1 MIEFLGEVA
10 AWFTDPANWT
20 GVNGIPNRM
29 WEHIQ
34 ITVAATSVA
43 AAVAI
48 PVAVWLGHR
57 KTGGTLAVA
66 AVNIGRA
73 IPSFAIIAL
82 FLPISIRL
90 GLGLG
95 FWPTFLALLF
105 LAIPPMFTNAYTGV
119 AGVDPALVEAARGM
133 GLTERRI
140 VTDVELPMAS
150 PVILAAIRVAAVQVI
165 ATATLG
171 ALVAWG
177 GLGRYIIDGF
187 STQDTVE
194 VFAGAVL
201 VAGLALITEVV
212 LGWAERRL
220 VPVTLRDTAQAV
232 ETVPACWSISFRG
245 TARLPLHS
253 KEGEDPCGKLAA
265 VESSGRP
272 SSLSR

>member
-1 MIEFLGEVA
+1 MVAAQGADMIEFLGEVA

-43 AAVAI
+43 AIVAI
-48 PVAVWLGHR
+48 PIAVWLGHR
-57 KTGGTLAVA
+57 KTGGMLAVA

-187 STQDTVE
+187 STQDSVE

-201 VAGLALITEVV
+201 VAGLALIAEVV
-212 LGWAERRL
+212 LGWVERRL
-220 VPVTLRDTAQAV
+220 VPVTLRDTAQDV
-232 ETVPACWSISFRG
+232 ETVPA
-245 TARLPLHS
+245 
-253 KEGEDPCGKLAA
+253 
-265 VESSGRP
+265 
-272 SSLSR
+272 

>member
-1 MIEFLGEVA
+1 MVAAKGADMIEFLGEVA

-34 ITVAATSVA
+34 ITVAATTVA

-48 PVAVWLGHR
+48 PIAVWLGHR

-119 AGVDPALVEAARGM
+119 AGVDPALTEAARGQ
-133 GLTERRI
+133 GLTERQI
-140 VTDVELPMAS
+140 LTHVELPMAS

-187 STQDTVE
+187 STQDSVE
-194 VFAGAVL
+194 VFAGAIL
-201 VAGLALITEVV
+201 VAGLALVTEVV
-212 LGWAERRL
+212 LGWVERML
-220 VPVTLRDTAQAV
+220 VPVTLRGAAEEV
-232 ETVPACWSISFRG
+232 EPV
-245 TARLPLHS
+245 
-253 KEGEDPCGKLAA
+253 AA
-265 VESSGRP
+265 
-272 SSLSR
+272 

>member
-10 AWFTDPANWT
+10 AWFTDPDNWT
-20 GVNGIPNRM
+20 GVNGIPNRT

-34 ITVAATSVA
+34 ITVAATFVA

-48 PVAVWLGHR
+48 PIAVWLGHR

-119 AGVDPALVEAARGM
+119 AGVDPALTEAARGM

-140 VTDVELPMAS
+140 ITDVELPMAS

-187 STQDTVE
+187 STQDSVE
-194 VFAGAVL
+194 VFAGAIL
-201 VAGLALITEVV
+201 VAGLALTTEVA
-212 LGWAERRL
+212 LGWVERRL
-220 VPVTLRDTAQAV
+220 VPVTLRAAADDVEAV
-232 ETVPACWSISFRG
+232 
-245 TARLPLHS
+245 
-253 KEGEDPCGKLAA
+253 AA
-265 VESSGRP
+265 
-272 SSLSR
+272 

>member
-1 MIEFLGEVA
+1 MVPAKGAHMIEFLGEVA

-20 GVNGIPNRM
+20 GVNGIPNRT

-48 PVAVWLGHR
+48 PIAVWLGHR

-187 STQDTVE
+187 STQDSVE

-212 LGWAERRL
+212 LGWVERRI
-220 VPVTLRDTAQAV
+220 VPVTLRDTTEEV
-232 ETVPACWSISFRG
+232 EPV
-245 TARLPLHS
+245 
-253 KEGEDPCGKLAA
+253 AA
-265 VESSGRP
+265 
-272 SSLSR
+272 

>member
-1 MIEFLGEVA
+1 VVPAKGAHMIEFLGEVA

-20 GVNGIPNRM
+20 GVNGIPNRT

-48 PVAVWLGHR
+48 PIAVWLGHR

-187 STQDTVE
+187 STQDSVE

-212 LGWAERRL
+212 LGWVERRI
-220 VPVTLRDTAQAV
+220 VPVTLRDNTEEV
-232 ETVPACWSISFRG
+232 EPV
-245 TARLPLHS
+245 
-253 KEGEDPCGKLAA
+253 AA
-265 VESSGRP
+265 
-272 SSLSR
+272 

>member
-20 GVNGIPNRM
+20 GVNGIPNRT

-187 STQDTVE
+187 STQDSVE

-212 LGWAERRL
+212 LGWVERRL
-220 VPVTLRDTAQAV
+220 VPVTLRDTAQDV
-232 ETVPACWSISFRG
+232 ETVPA
-245 TARLPLHS
+245 
-253 KEGEDPCGKLAA
+253 
-265 VESSGRP
+265 
-272 SSLSR
+272 

>member
-1 MIEFLGEVA
+1 MIEFLGEVV
-10 AWFTDPANWT
+10 AWFTDPVNWT
-20 GVNGIPNRM
+20 GVNGIPNRT

-48 PVAVWLGHR
+48 PIAVWLGHR

-187 STQDTVE
+187 STQDSVE

-212 LGWAERRL
+212 LGWVERRL
-220 VPVTLRDTAQAV
+220 VPVTLRDTAQDV
-232 ETVPACWSISFRG
+232 ETVPA
-245 TARLPLHS
+245 
-253 KEGEDPCGKLAA
+253 
-265 VESSGRP
+265 
-272 SSLSR
+272 

>member
-1 MIEFLGEVA
+1 MIEFLGEVG
-10 AWFTDPANWT
+10 AWFTDPDNWT
-20 GVNGIPNRM
+20 GVNGIPNRT

-34 ITVAATSVA
+34 ITMAATFVA

-48 PVAVWLGHR
+48 PIAVWLGHR
-57 KTGGTLAVA
+57 RTGGTLAVA

-73 IPSFAIIAL
+73 IPSFAIVAL

-119 AGVDPALVEAARGM
+119 AGVDPALTEAARGM

-140 VTDVELPMAS
+140 ITDVELPMAS

-187 STQDTVE
+187 STQDSVE
-194 VFAGAVL
+194 VFAGAIL
-201 VAGLALITEVV
+201 VAGLALITEIV
-212 LGWAERRL
+212 LGWVERRL
-220 VPVTLRDTAQAV
+220 VPVTLRAAADDV
-232 ETVPACWSISFRG
+232 ETV
-245 TARLPLHS
+245 
-253 KEGEDPCGKLAA
+253 AA
-265 VESSGRP
+265 
-272 SSLSR
+272 